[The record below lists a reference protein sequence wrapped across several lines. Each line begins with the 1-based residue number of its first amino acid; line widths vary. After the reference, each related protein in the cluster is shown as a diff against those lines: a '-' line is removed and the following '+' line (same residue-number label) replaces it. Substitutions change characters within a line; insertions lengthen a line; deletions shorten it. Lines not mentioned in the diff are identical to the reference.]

1 MNNSKMMQTAKNL
14 DIFAN
19 VLCKIAAGAGIACVV
34 LAFCVLLFGG
44 QVFATGIITLD
55 LDFLKLHLADTAPVN
70 ETFLKL
76 YAFTATLGGGIL
88 CFLLSYISGLFRK
101 ILSPMKAGRP
111 FEPEIAVN
119 LRKIGVGIL
128 IGGFL
133 SELVKVGSR
142 ILFVHAYS
150 IRELFN
156 SSTVS
161 KTEYIFTID
170 LNFVILTC
178 MMFLL
183 SYIFAYGQA
192 LQQDSDETL

>member
-1 MNNSKMMQTAKNL
+1 MNNSKMIQTAKNL

-19 VLCKIAAGAGIACVV
+19 VLQKIAAGAGIACVII
-34 LAFCVLLFGG
+34 AFCVLLFGG
-44 QVFATGIITLD
+44 KVFATGAITLD
-55 LDFLKLHLADTAPVN
+55 LDFLKLHLTDTASVN

-88 CFLLSYISGLFRK
+88 CFLLSYVSRLFRE

-142 ILFVHAYS
+142 ILLIHAYS
-150 IRELFN
+150 IQELF
-156 SSTVS
+156 SSAAIS
-161 KTEYIFTID
+161 KTEFIFTIN

-178 MMFLL
+178 MMFFL
-183 SYIFAYGQA
+183 SYIFTYGQA